1 MAANTQSTKQALIEH
16 KVIPDVLPESINL
29 SYNLTLEWPNA
40 KLDEPGK
47 LLPCDDTKPEPRV
60 IVTPAVHPSAPSN
73 HPKTNSISACRA
85 VG

>member
-1 MAANTQSTKQALIEH
+1 MVNTQATKQALIEH

-29 SYNLTLEWPNA
+29 SYNVTLEWPNA

-47 LLPCDDTKPEPRV
+47 LLQCDDTKLEPKV
-60 IVTPAVHPSAPSN
+60 IITPAVPHSTPSRQ
-73 HPKTNSISACRA
+73 PKTNFMSAIRV